1 MPRVV
6 GIDPG
11 THSFDLCG
19 LADGEAF
26 LERSLPS
33 SLVAARPEALVEL
46 LLDAGPLDLIAGPS
60 GYGLPCLPIDAVG
73 DRELRLMLLPGAA
86 QESPLKGMSRLVA
99 RLREAR
105 LPVVFLPGAIHLPT
119 IPARRKLNRVDIGT
133 ADKVCAAA
141 WAIDDESRRLKIPW
155 GETAFVLV
163 ELGHAFTAV
172 LSVAGGRIVSGQGGS
187 SGPMGYLAA
196 GALDGEAACLLRR
209 LAKDTLFSGGAA
221 FVAGTPEAAPAELL
235 ARDDDLALMARAALV
250 EGVARAVAAELAVA
264 PAPREILLS
273 GRLVRLDGFR
283 DALAAALS
291 RFAPVRRLDSG
302 AIKEAARGAAL
313 LADGLAGGSYRG
325 LVEAMRLRE
334 ARGTVV
340 DHLYMAGAAEAK
352 EWAAN
357 GY

>member
-11 THSFDLCG
+11 THSFDVCG

-33 SLVAARPEALVEL
+33 SLVTAHPETLVEV
-46 LLDAGPLDLIAGPS
+46 LLDAGPLNLIAGPS
-60 GYGLPCLPIDAVG
+60 GYGLPCLPIDSVG
-73 DRELRLMLLPGAA
+73 DRELRLMLLPSGS
-86 QESPLKGMSRLVA
+86 QESPLKGLSRLVTS
-99 RLREAR
+99 LREAR

-119 IPARRKLNRVDIGT
+119 VPARRKLNRVDIGT
-133 ADKVCAAA
+133 ADKVCSAAY
-141 WAIDDESRRLKIPW
+141 AIDDESRRLKVPW

-163 ELGHAFTAV
+163 ELGYAFTAV
-172 LSVAGGRIVSGQGGS
+172 LSVAAGRIVSGQGGS

-196 GALDGEAACLLRR
+196 GALDGEAACLLGRV
-209 LAKDTLFSGGAA
+209 AKDTLFSGGAA
-221 FVAGTPEAAPAELL
+221 FVAGAPEAAPAELL
-235 ARDDDLALMARAALV
+235 ARDDDVALMARAALV

-291 RFAPVRRLDSG
+291 RFAPVQRLHSG
-302 AIKEAARGAAL
+302 AVKEAARGAAL
-313 LADGLAGGSYRG
+313 IADGLAGGSYRG

-334 ARGTVV
+334 ARGTAV
-340 DHLYMAGAAEAK
+340 DHLYMAGANEAK

-357 GY
+357 GH